1 MDTLTAPTPRHA
13 HDMAAP
19 AAPRLD
25 LYAGIHK
32 ALRHAMSHTLL
43 RVGQV
48 DVDDRQELQR
58 VLGEAEALLGAMRQ
72 HLRHE
77 NDFIHTAIEAR
88 RPTGARRTADDHLE
102 HLAEIAALQAELQS
116 LRAADAALRPVLALR
131 FYRHLALFVAENLQH
146 MHVEETANNAA
157 LWALYTD
164 AELAALHDRLVA
176 SIPPEEMMGWLR
188 WMAPALSP
196 QELGGMLADMR
207 TKAPP
212 AAFAAVLDTM
222 RLHVEPGRWV
232 RLMAALGL
240 TASGRPLEAR
250 AACAG

>member
-1 MDTLTAPTPRHA
+1 MDTLTAPRLRTE
-13 HDMAAP
+13 DAAARP

-25 LYAGIHK
+25 LYADIHK

-43 RVGQV
+43 QLGSV
-48 DVDDRQELQR
+48 DADDPRELQR
-58 VLGEAEALLGAMRQ
+58 TLAATEALLAAMRQ

-88 RPTGARRTADDHLE
+88 RPAGARRTADDHLE
-102 HLAEIAALQAELQS
+102 HLGEIAALEAELRS
-116 LRAADAALRPVLALR
+116 LRAAEPAQRPARVLRLYRDLAV
-131 FYRHLALFVAENLQH
+131 FVAENLQH

-196 QELGGMLADMR
+196 QSLAAMLADMR
-207 TKAPP
+207 AKAPP

-232 RLMAALGL
+232 RLMAGLGL
-240 TASGRPLEAR
+240 SAAGR
-250 AACAG
+250 